1 MAAATP
7 AAAAG
12 GEAGRVGG
20 VAVHRDAHT
29 RTVYATDNSIYQVE
43 PDGVALPRTAA
54 EVRSLVAATGRQ
66 AITARGG
73 GTGTNGQS
81 LTPGLL
87 VDLKR
92 HLNGLIS
99 LDVAGRTA
107 VVEPGLVAA
116 RLNSLLAPHGL
127 QWAPHTSTLSRATVG
142 GMISTDAAGKGS
154 LVHGRAHRHV
164 LALDLVLDD
173 GTLFR
178 AEPCPVA
185 EAEARAALPGR
196 AGELWRALLDLPL
209 DEGADHGL
217 PELARGFSGYGIDRF
232 RHDGLVDPVALLCG
246 AEGTLGII
254 TAATLRL
261 TPLPARTLLVV
272 AGYDTFADALDD
284 AVDLAATRPTAIEC
298 SDETTLAEGR
308 SSPAWP
314 VLAGLIGDHQGSV
327 LLLEY
332 TGDDEPDPGP
342 VRAALA
348 ATGRSR
354 IVRATTDRAER
365 AAAWKVREDAVGLLA
380 KVRVPVHPG
389 DAEATARPTAFVE
402 DCAVPVARMASFIAG
417 FRATLDRF
425 GLSYAMFGHADVG
438 CVHVRPALDLTDP
451 GHEALV
457 RAVTAEVVDLVA
469 GHGGVLWGEHGRGFR
484 GDAAEAFLTPATIRL
499 MRAVKTA
506 FDPHDRFNPGK
517 LYRPLSAGGAGP
529 GGDEPGAVN
538 PITPLDAAPL
548 RGQVNRTVPVA
559 VRRSYEHAFSCNG
572 NGLCFHYDG
581 AEVMCPS
588 YKATGDPALSPKGRS
603 DLIRGWLARR
613 ERDAPDLAAFEH
625 DLAANLH
632 QCLSCS
638 ACTGHCPVEV
648 DIPELKSRFLEAYH
662 DGSGGR
668 DGGGGWRRP
677 PAHQLLARFESL
689 APLLAKVP
697 GPLARL
703 ATRPAGRALGLV
715 DLPVPAPRPP
725 GTMPPFTPA
734 DPTDLVLVPDVFTAT
749 LEPATLHAAVGAL
762 RSAGWTVSVA
772 PFVPSGKFDHVKGR
786 RAAFARAVAA
796 QATLVE
802 RITAVGAIPV
812 VIEPAVG
819 LLHRHEYPSI
829 RAGYPSGAVRL
840 LPEVLDERR
849 AELAARPAEVQPER
863 REVVLLGHCTERAT
877 APASLDAWARV
888 LRAAGHT
895 VTVPDVGC
903 CGMAGIFGHEAANQT
918 VSRTLWDLTW
928 APQLAATG
936 TGGHPRVVA
945 ATGYSCRSQ
954 AHRFAPD
961 ARLHHPVALI

>member
-1 MAAATP
+1 M
-7 AAAAG
+7 AAG
-12 GEAGRVGG
+12 GPPAGADGAADRVGG

-29 RTVYATDNSIYQVE
+29 RAVYATDNSIYQME
-43 PDGVALPRTAA
+43 PDGVALPRNAA
-54 EVRSLVAATGRQ
+54 EVRALVAATGRQ
-66 AITARGG
+66 AVTARGG

-81 LTPGLL
+81 LTPGLM

-92 HLNGLIS
+92 HLNGLVS
-99 LDVAGRTA
+99 LDVEGRTA
-107 VVEPGLVAA
+107 VVEPGMVTA
-116 RLNSLLAPHGL
+116 RLNALLAPHGL
-127 QWAPHTSTLSRATVG
+127 HWAPHTSTLSRATVG

-196 AGELWRALLDLPL
+196 AGTLWRALLDLPL
-209 DEGADHGL
+209 AEGADHHL

-332 TGDDEPDPGP
+332 TGDDDPDPEP
-342 VRAALA
+342 VRSALA

-380 KVRVPVHPG
+380 KVRVPVQPG
-389 DAEATARPTAFVE
+389 DAEPTARPTAFVE

-469 GHGGVLWGEHGRGFR
+469 AHGGVLWGEHGRGFR
-484 GDAAEAFLTPATIRL
+484 GDAAEAFLSPGTIRL

-517 LYRPLSAGGAGP
+517 LYRPLTDPLADPSTGP
-529 GGDEPGAVN
+529 GPGTGSVN

-548 RGQVNRTVPVA
+548 RGQANRAVPVA
-559 VRRSYEHAFSCNG
+559 VRRRFDHAFACNG

-588 YKATGDPALSPKGRS
+588 YKATGDPALSPKGRA
-603 DLIRGWLARR
+603 DLIRAWLTRR
-613 ERDAPDLAAFEH
+613 EGNAPDLAAFER

-662 DGSGGR
+662 E
-668 DGGGGWRRP
+668 GGGGNGGRRRP

-689 APLLAKVP
+689 APLLAKAP

-725 GTMPPFTPA
+725 GTLPPFTPA
-734 DPTDLVLVPDVFTAT
+734 DPTDLVLLPDVFTAT
-749 LEPATLHAAVGAL
+749 LEPVTLHATVGAL

-786 RAAFARAVAA
+786 RTAFTRAVAA
-796 QATLVE
+796 QANLVE
-802 RITAVGAIPV
+802 RIMAVGAIPV

-819 LLHRHEYPSI
+819 LLHRHEYPAI

-849 AELAARPAEVQPER
+849 AELASRPPEAQPES

-903 CGMAGIFGHEAANQT
+903 CGMAGIFGHEEANQAM
-918 VSRTLWDLTW
+918 SRTLWDLTW
-928 APQLAATG
+928 APQLEAAG
-936 TGGHPRVVA
+936 PRVVA

-954 AHRFAPD
+954 AHRFAPGHPI
-961 ARLHHPVALI
+961 HHPVALI

>member
-1 MAAATP
+1 V
-7 AAAAG
+7 AG
-12 GEAGRVGG
+12 SVRDGQSGADRLGG

-43 PDGVALPRTAA
+43 PEGVALPRNAA
-54 EVRSLVAATGRQ
+54 EVRALVAATGRRP
-66 AITARGG
+66 ITARGG

-81 LTPGLL
+81 LTSGLM

-92 HLNGLIS
+92 HLNRLVS
-99 LDVAGRTA
+99 LDVEARTA
-107 VVEPGLVAA
+107 VVEPGMVTA
-116 RLNSLLAPHGL
+116 RLNALLAPQGL
-127 QWAPHTSTLSRATVG
+127 HWAPHTSTLSRATVG

-164 LALDLVLDD
+164 LAVDLVLDD

-178 AEPCPVA
+178 AEPCTVA
-185 EAEARAALPGR
+185 EAEARAASLPGR
-196 AGELWRALLDLPL
+196 AGELWRALLALPL
-209 DEGADHGL
+209 AEGADHGL

-232 RHDGLVDPVALLCG
+232 RREGMVDPVALVCG

-261 TPLPARTLLVV
+261 TPLPARTLLVI
-272 AGYDTFADALDD
+272 AGYDTFAEALDD

-298 SDETTLAEGR
+298 SDETTLHEGR

-314 VLAGLIGDHQGSV
+314 VLANLIGDHQGSV

-332 TGDDEPDPGP
+332 TGDDDPDPEP

-389 DAEATARPTAFVE
+389 DTEATARPTAFVE

-417 FRATLDRF
+417 FRAVLDRF
-425 GLSYAMFGHADVG
+425 GLSYGMFGHADVG

-451 GHEALV
+451 AHEALV

-469 GHGGVLWGEHGRGFR
+469 AHGGVLWGEHGRGFR
-484 GDAAEAFLTPATIRL
+484 GDAAEAFLNPETIGL

-506 FDPHDRFNPGK
+506 FDPHDRFNSGK
-517 LYRPLSAGGAGP
+517 LYRPL
-529 GGDEPGAVN
+529 GGDGRDAGAVN
-538 PITPLDAAPL
+538 PITALDAAPL
-548 RGQVNRTVPVA
+548 RGQANRAVPVA
-559 VRRSYEHAFSCNG
+559 VRRSYGHAFACNG

-588 YKATGDPALSPKGRS
+588 YKASGDPALSPKGRS
-603 DLIRGWLARR
+603 DLIRAWLARR
-613 ERDAPDLAAFEH
+613 ERDAPDLAAFED

-662 DGSGGR
+662 GGSDGRGGR
-668 DGGGGWRRP
+668 RRP
-677 PAHQLLARFESL
+677 PAHAVLARFESL

-725 GTMPPFTPA
+725 GTLPAFAPA

-796 QATLVE
+796 QANLVE

-849 AELAARPAEVQPER
+849 AELASRPPETQPEP

-903 CGMAGIFGHEAANQT
+903 CGMAGIFGHEAANQAM
-918 VSRTLWDLTW
+918 SRTLWDLTW
-928 APQLAATG
+928 APQVDAAG
-936 TGGHPRVVA
+936 SRVVA

-954 AHRFAPD
+954 AHRFAPGQH
-961 ARLHHPVALI
+961 LHHPVALI

>member
-1 MAAATP
+1 
-7 AAAAG
+7 
-12 GEAGRVGG
+12 
-20 VAVHRDAHT
+20 
-29 RTVYATDNSIYQVE
+29 
-43 PDGVALPRTAA
+43 
-54 EVRSLVAATGRQ
+54 
-66 AITARGG
+66 
-73 GTGTNGQS
+73 
-81 LTPGLL
+81 
-87 VDLKR
+87 
-92 HLNGLIS
+92 
-99 LDVAGRTA
+99 
-107 VVEPGLVAA
+107 
-116 RLNSLLAPHGL
+116 
-127 QWAPHTSTLSRATVG
+127 APHTSTLSRATVG

-154 LVHGRAHRHV
+154 LVYGRAHRHV
-164 LALDLVLDD
+164 LALDVVLDD

-178 AEPCPVA
+178 AEPCPAA
-185 EAEARAALPGR
+185 EAEARAASLPGR
-196 AGELWRALLDLPL
+196 AGALWRALLDLPL
-209 DEGADHGL
+209 AEGADHGL

-232 RHDGLVDPVALLCG
+232 RHDGVVDPVALLCG
-246 AEGTLGII
+246 AEGTLGVI
-254 TAATLRL
+254 TAATLHL
-261 TPLPARTLLVV
+261 TPLPARTLLVI
-272 AGYDTFADALDD
+272 AGYSTFAEALDD
-284 AVDLAATRPTAIEC
+284 AVDLAATRPSAIEC
-298 SDETTLAEGR
+298 SDETTLEQGR

-314 VLAGLIGDHQGSV
+314 VLAGLIGDHRGSV

-332 TGDDEPDPGP
+332 TGDDDPDPEP

-354 IVRATTDRAER
+354 IVRATTNRVER

-389 DAEATARPTAFVE
+389 DIEATARPTAFVE

-417 FRATLDRF
+417 FRAVLDRF
-425 GLSYAMFGHADVG
+425 GLSYGMFGHADVG

-451 GHEALV
+451 AHEALV

-469 GHGGVLWGEHGRGFR
+469 AHGGVLWGEHGRGFR
-484 GDAAEAFLTPATIRL
+484 GDAAEAFLTPETIGL

-517 LYRPLSAGGAGP
+517 LYRPLTGADRAGGTARAG
-529 GGDEPGAVN
+529 VN
-538 PITPLDAAPL
+538 PIVALDAAPL

-559 VRRSYEHAFSCNG
+559 VRRSYEHAFACNG

-588 YKATGDPALSPKGRS
+588 YKASGDPALSPKGRS
-603 DLIRGWLARR
+603 DLIRAWLARR
-613 ERDAPDLAAFEH
+613 ERGAADLEAFER

-662 DGSGGR
+662 EGSGGR
-668 DGGGGWRRP
+668 RRP
-677 PAHQLLARFESL
+677 PSHQMLARFESV

-697 GPLARL
+697 GPLAHL
-703 ATRPAGRALGLV
+703 ATRPAGRVLGLV
-715 DLPVPAPRPP
+715 DLPVPGPRPP
-725 GTMPPFTPA
+725 GTLPAFTPA

-786 RAAFARAVAA
+786 RTAFTRAAAA
-796 QATLVE
+796 QANLVE
-802 RITAVGAIPV
+802 RITAVGAVPV

-819 LLHRHEYPSI
+819 LLHRHEYPAI
-829 RAGYPSGAVRL
+829 RAGYPTGAVRL
-840 LPEVLDERR
+840 LPEVLDDRR
-849 AELAARPAEVQPER
+849 AELASRPAEAQAEP

-877 APASLDAWARV
+877 APASLEAWARV

-903 CGMAGIFGHEAANQT
+903 CGMAGIFGHEAANQAM
-918 VSRTLWDLTW
+918 SRTLWDLTW
-928 APQLAATG
+928 APQLDG
-936 TGGHPRVVA
+936 PGHLVVA

-954 AHRFAPD
+954 AHRFAPGR
-961 ARLHHPVALI
+961 ALHHPVALI

>member
-1 MAAATP
+1 MTAPSTP
-7 AAAAG
+7 G
-12 GEAGRVGG
+12 GVTGGAGRVGG

-54 EVRSLVAATGRQ
+54 EVRALVAATGRQ
-66 AITARGG
+66 PITARGG

-81 LTPGLL
+81 LTSGLM

-92 HLNGLIS
+92 HLNGLVA
-99 LDVAGRTA
+99 LDVEGRTA
-107 VVEPGLVAA
+107 VVEPGMVTA
-116 RLNSLLAPHGL
+116 RLNALLASHGL
-127 QWAPHTSTLSRATVG
+127 HWAPHTSTLSRATVG

-164 LALDLVLDD
+164 LALDVVLDD

-178 AEPCPVA
+178 AEPCT
-185 EAEARAALPGR
+185 EAEAGARACLPGR
-196 AGELWRALLDLPL
+196 AGALWRALLDLPL
-209 DEGADHGL
+209 AEGADHGL

-232 RHDGLVDPVALLCG
+232 RRHGLVDPVALVCG

-272 AGYDTFADALDD
+272 AGYRTFAEALDD
-284 AVDLAATRPTAIEC
+284 AVDLAATGPTAIEC

-314 VLAGLIGDHQGSV
+314 VLAGLIGDHRGSV

-332 TGDDEPDPGP
+332 TGDDDPDPEP

-354 IVRATTDRAER
+354 IVRATTDRVER

-380 KVRVPVHPG
+380 KVRVPLHPG
-389 DAEATARPTAFVE
+389 GGEATARPTAFVE
-402 DCAVPVARMASFIAG
+402 DCAVPVAQMASFIAG
-417 FRATLDRF
+417 FREVLDRF

-469 GHGGVLWGEHGRGFR
+469 AHGGVLWGEHGRGFR
-484 GDAAEAFLTPATIRL
+484 GDAAEAFLTPATIGL

-517 LYRPLSAGGAGP
+517 LYRPLAGP
-529 GGDEPGAVN
+529 AGADGPDMAAPAVN
-538 PITPLDAAPL
+538 PITALDAAPL

-559 VRRSYEHAFSCNG
+559 VRRTYEQAFACNG

-588 YKATGDPALSPKGRS
+588 YKASGDPALSPKGRS
-603 DLIRGWLARR
+603 DLIRAWLARR
-613 ERDAPDLAAFEH
+613 EGDDALDLDAFER

-662 DGSGGR
+662 EGTGR
-668 DGGGGWRRP
+668 HRERARRRRP
-677 PAHQLLARFESL
+677 PAHEVLGRFESL

-703 ATRPAGRALGLV
+703 ATRPAGRMLGLV
-715 DLPVPAPRPP
+715 DLPVPGPRPP
-725 GTMPPFTPA
+725 GLLPAFAPA

-749 LEPATLHAAVGAL
+749 LEPATLHAGVGAL
-762 RSAGWTVSVA
+762 RSVGWTVSVG

-786 RAAFARAVAA
+786 RTAFAGAAAA
-796 QATLVE
+796 QANLVE

-829 RAGYPSGAVRL
+829 RPGYPSEAVRL
-840 LPEVLDERR
+840 LAEVLDERR
-849 AELAARPAEVQPER
+849 AELASRPPEAQPEP

-877 APASLDAWARV
+877 APAALDAWARV

-903 CGMAGIFGHEAANQT
+903 
-918 VSRTLWDLTW
+918 
-928 APQLAATG
+928 
-936 TGGHPRVVA
+936 
-945 ATGYSCRSQ
+945 
-954 AHRFAPD
+954 
-961 ARLHHPVALI
+961 